1 MEIQI
6 TMTSLTNLAFFRKFR
21 EARYGF
27 SGFGNNFV
35 QTNDGLQLIMF

>member
-21 EARYGF
+21 QACSEF
-27 SGFGNNFV
+27 SGFGKNFV
-35 QTNDGLQLIMF
+35 QTNDEL